1 MGVFSKL
8 QNIFAWVVF
17 FQMQNIF
24 AWIIFFQ
31 MQNTFARTVFFQFQN
46 IHISMF
52 IRMELRMYHVPTAHS
67 EVSLSYQSATSFNT
81 KSAKRPTSN
90 SQVCLFAQ
98 STELIQSLGN
108 TFPTPPL
115 APISFPFSGNKRQE
129 GQQQVIVFQE
139 TKTLPVADRD
149 RKAVNSNCQKFSF
162 RVKNLNQEKDIFCSL
177 IHRGHLIGILREIL
191 YPITLLSTN

>member
-1 MGVFSKL
+1 MPKL
-8 QNIFAWVVF
+8 PTVRSACPTNRQLPLIQNLQKDQPQI
-17 FQMQNIF
+17 
-24 AWIIFFQ
+24 
-31 MQNTFARTVFFQFQN
+31 
-46 IHISMF
+46 
-52 IRMELRMYHVPTAHS
+52 LK
-67 EVSLSYQSATSFNT
+67 SLS
-81 KSAKRPTSN
+81 R
-90 SQVCLFAQ
+90 
-98 STELIQSLGN
+98 ELVSIQNLGN
-108 TFPTPPL
+108 TSPTPPL

>member
-1 MGVFSKL
+1 MSRLPTVRSACPTNRQLPLIQNL
-8 QNIFAWVVF
+8 QKDQPQI
-17 FQMQNIF
+17 
-24 AWIIFFQ
+24 
-31 MQNTFARTVFFQFQN
+31 
-46 IHISMF
+46 
-52 IRMELRMYHVPTAHS
+52 L
-67 EVSLSYQSATSFNT
+67 
-81 KSAKRPTSN
+81 KSAYFSRAL
-90 SQVCLFAQ
+90 V
-98 STELIQSLGN
+98 LIQSLGN
-108 TFPTPPL
+108 TSPTPPL

-139 TKTLPVADRD
+139 TKTLPVADK